1 MLDITTAKTI
11 NSYAKMLVSEGDFTE
26 AALLLARLSNNAA
39 AIAYAEGAHLIYQ
52 KTGEYGQPVAY
63 LLAQSIRVTKDTM
76 TASMGQDIAN
86 LICDLGNPIYD
97 QSPPPQQGGN
107 KIGYIPKT
115 REEYELMLKLTPAEL
130 ARLGVMVGRC
140 GEYKLPDEWRNYVPT
155 CDAVVPYE
163 GGYYL
168 NKQKAN

>member
-26 AALLLARLSNNAA
+26 AALLLARLANNAA

-76 TASMGQDIAN
+76 AASMGQDIAN

-107 KIGYIPKT
+107 KTGYI
-115 REEYELMLKLTPAEL
+115 
-130 ARLGVMVGRC
+130 
-140 GEYKLPDEWRNYVPT
+140 
-155 CDAVVPYE
+155 
-163 GGYYL
+163 
-168 NKQKAN
+168 